1 MKQLSCSEMGGQCD
15 FVARGETADQVKER
29 MFAHA
34 AKDHPEM
41 FRSMTPEMQRQMQA
55 RMDGLLASR

>member
-1 MKQLSCSEMGGQCD
+1 VKQLSCREMGGQCD
-15 FVARGETADQVKER
+15 FVARGDTADQVKER

-41 FRSMTPEMQRQMQA
+41 LESMTPELQRQMQA
-55 RMDGLLASR
+55 RMDSLLAAR